1 MSEKV
6 IEKML
11 RGEKKSDNTSLEPEN
26 NRPEPGSAEEAAF
39 LEAAWQQPEI
49 RAALFAKHG
58 PQLEAM
64 GYKPDGTL
72 PADAKMPVIHYSY
85 LFVDFYGL
93 VTSVLQSRARVEAR
107 RGGSPSFLNQDL

>member
-1 MSEKV
+1 MSDKV

-11 RGEKKSDNTSLEPEN
+11 RGETKSDNTSLEPDV

-64 GYKPDGTL
+64 GFKPDGTF
-72 PADAKMPVIHYSY
+72 PADPKIPV
-85 LFVDFYGL
+85 
-93 VTSVLQSRARVEAR
+93 
-107 RGGSPSFLNQDL
+107 N